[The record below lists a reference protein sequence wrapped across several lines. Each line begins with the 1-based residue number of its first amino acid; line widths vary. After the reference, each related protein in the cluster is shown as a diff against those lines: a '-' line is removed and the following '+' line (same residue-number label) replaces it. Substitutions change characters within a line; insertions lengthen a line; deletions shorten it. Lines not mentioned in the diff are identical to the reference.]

1 MIAAARATRKRVCEL
16 AIVISTNPSIVFL
29 KENCLKISMH
39 QASVPVFARA
49 LNNLAAILEK
59 AAAHAEAKKIDPAV
73 LINFRLYPD
82 MLPLSKQVQIAS
94 DSAKGG
100 VARLA
105 GGEPPKYDDNEASFP
120 ELVARLRKTVTYLES
135 VKPEQIDGS
144 EDRTVTWKTQTATR
158 TMQGMPYL
166 LNHVT
171 PNVYFHVT
179 TAYAILRHCGIEI
192 GKQDF
197 LGRT

>member
-1 MIAAARATRKRVCEL
+1 M
-16 AIVISTNPSIVFL
+16 
-29 KENCLKISMH
+29 KISMY
-39 QASVPVFARA
+39 QGSVPVFVRA

-59 AAAHAEAKKIDPAV
+59 AAAYAEAKKIDPAA
-73 LINFRLYPD
+73 LLTCRLFPD
-82 MLPLSKQVQIAS
+82 MLPLSRQIQIAS

-105 GGEPPKYDDNEASFP
+105 GGEPPKYEDNEASFAD
-120 ELVARLRKTVTYLES
+120 LIGRLRKTVAYLES
-135 VKPEQIDGS
+135 IKAEQLDGS
-144 EDRTVTWKTQTATR
+144 EDKTVSWKTQSSTR

-166 LNHVT
+166 LSHVT

-179 TAYAILRHCGIEI
+179 TAYAILRHCGLEI

-197 LGRT
+197 LGKT

>member
-1 MIAAARATRKRVCEL
+1 M
-16 AIVISTNPSIVFL
+16 
-29 KENCLKISMH
+29 KISMY
-39 QASVPVFARA
+39 QASVPVFVRA

-59 AAAHAEAKKIDPAV
+59 AAAHAESRKIDPAV
-73 LINFRLYPD
+73 LVGYRLYPD
-82 MLPLSKQVQIAS
+82 MFGLARQVQIAT
-94 DSAKGG
+94 DGAKGG

-105 GGEPPKYDDNEASFP
+105 GTEAPKYEDNEATIVD
-120 ELVARLRKTVTYLES
+120 LIARLRKTVTYLES
-135 VKPEQIDGS
+135 IKPEQIDGS
-144 EDRTVTWKTQTATR
+144 EDKTVTWKTQTATR

-179 TAYAILRHCGIEI
+179 TAYAILRHCGVEI

-197 LGRT
+197 LGKS

>member
-1 MIAAARATRKRVCEL
+1 M
-16 AIVISTNPSIVFL
+16 
-29 KENCLKISMH
+29 KISMYE
-39 QASVPVFARA
+39 ASVPVFARA

-59 AAAHAEAKKIDPAV
+59 AAAQGETRKWDPAA

-82 MLPLSKQVQIAS
+82 MLPLARQIQIAT

-105 GGEPPKYDDNEASFP
+105 GAEPPKYEDNETTFAD
-120 ELVARLRKTVTYLES
+120 LIARLRKTVSFLES
-135 VKPEQIDGS
+135 FKPAQLDGT
-144 EDRTVTWKTQTATR
+144 EDKTVSWKTQTATR

-179 TAYAILRHCGIEI
+179 TTYAILRHCGIEV

-197 LGRT
+197 LGKM

>member
-1 MIAAARATRKRVCEL
+1 MY
-16 AIVISTNPSIVFL
+16 
-29 KENCLKISMH
+29 
-39 QASVPVFARA
+39 QASVPVFVRA

-59 AAAHAEAKKIDPAV
+59 AAVHAEAKKIDPAA
-73 LINFRLYPD
+73 LLTCRLFPD
-82 MLPLSKQVQIAS
+82 MLPLARQIQIAS

-105 GGEPPKYDDNEASFP
+105 GGEPPKYEDNETSFAD
-120 ELVARLRKTVTYLES
+120 LMARLRKTIAYLES
-135 VKPEQIDGS
+135 IKADQIDGS
-144 EDRTVTWKTQTATR
+144 EDKTVSWKTQTTTR

-166 LNHVT
+166 LSHVT

-179 TAYAILRHCGIEI
+179 TAYAILRHCGLEI

-197 LGRT
+197 LGKT

>member
-1 MIAAARATRKRVCEL
+1 MY
-16 AIVISTNPSIVFL
+16 
-29 KENCLKISMH
+29 
-39 QASVPVFARA
+39 QASVPVFVRA
-49 LNNLAAILEK
+49 LNNLAALLEK

-73 LINFRLYPD
+73 LMSTRLFPD
-82 MLPLSKQVQIAS
+82 MLPLARQVQIAS

-100 VARLA
+100 AARLA
-105 GGEPPKYDDNEASFP
+105 GSEPPKYEDNEKSFP
-120 ELVARLRKTVTYLES
+120 ELIARLRNTVAYLES
-135 VKPEQIDGS
+135 IKPEQIDGC
-144 EDRTVTWKTQTATR
+144 EDRTVSWKTQTTTR

-166 LNHVT
+166 LSHVT

-179 TAYAILRHCGIEI
+179 TAYAILRHCGVEV

>member
-1 MIAAARATRKRVCEL
+1 MY
-16 AIVISTNPSIVFL
+16 
-29 KENCLKISMH
+29 
-39 QASVPVFARA
+39 QASVPVFVRA

-59 AAAHAEAKKIDPAV
+59 AAAHSEARKIDPAV
-73 LINFRLYPD
+73 LANFRLYPD
-82 MLPLSKQVQIAS
+82 MLPLAKQIQIAS

-105 GGEPPKYDDNEASFP
+105 GGEPPKYEDNEASIP
-120 ELVARLRKTVTYLES
+120 EFVARLRKTVAYLETI
-135 VKPEQIDGS
+135 KPEQLDGS
-144 EDRTVTWKTQTATR
+144 EDKTVTWKTQTSTR

-166 LNHVT
+166 LSHVT

-179 TAYAILRHCGIEI
+179 TAYAILRHCGVEI

-197 LGRT
+197 LGKT

>member
-1 MIAAARATRKRVCEL
+1 M
-16 AIVISTNPSIVFL
+16 
-29 KENCLKISMH
+29 KISMY

-59 AAAHAEAKKIDPAV
+59 AATHAEARKIDPAV

-82 MLPLSKQVQIAS
+82 MLPLLKQIQIAS

-105 GGEPPKYDDNEASFP
+105 GGEPPKYEDNEASIP
-120 ELVARLRKTVTYLES
+120 ELVARLRKTVAYLES
-135 VKPEQIDGS
+135 IKPEQIDGS
-144 EDRTVTWKTQTATR
+144 EDKTVSWKTQTTTR

-166 LNHVT
+166 LSHVT
-171 PNVYFHVT
+171 PNVHFHVT
-179 TAYAILRHCGIEI
+179 TAYGILRHCGVEI

-197 LGRT
+197 LGKL

>member
-1 MIAAARATRKRVCEL
+1 MF
-16 AIVISTNPSIVFL
+16 S
-29 KENCLKISMH
+29 
-39 QASVPVFARA
+39 RA

-59 AAAHAEAKKIDPAV
+59 AAAHAEARKIDPAV
-73 LINFRLYPD
+73 LINYRLYPD
-82 MLPLSKQVQIAS
+82 MLPLSKQIQIAA

-105 GGEPPKYDDNEASFP
+105 GGEPPKYEDNETSIP
-120 ELVARLRKTVTYLES
+120 EFIARLRKTVAYLES
-135 VKPEQIDGS
+135 IKPEQIDGS
-144 EDRTVTWKTQTATR
+144 EDKTVSWKTQTTTR

-166 LNHVT
+166 LSHVT

-179 TAYAILRHCGIEI
+179 TAYDILRHCGVEI

-197 LGRT
+197 LGKP

>member
-1 MIAAARATRKRVCEL
+1 M
-16 AIVISTNPSIVFL
+16 F
-29 KENCLKISMH
+29 
-39 QASVPVFARA
+39 QASVPVFSHS

-59 AAAHAEAKKIDPAV
+59 AAAHAEAKKIDPSV

-82 MLPLSKQVQIAS
+82 MLPLSKQIQIAS

-105 GGEPPKYDDNEASFP
+105 GEEAPKYEDNEVSFAD
-120 ELVARLRKTVTYLES
+120 LIARCRKTVAYLET

-144 EDRTVTWKTQTATR
+144 EDKSVSWKTQTSTR
-158 TMQGMPYL
+158 TMQGMAYL
-166 LNHVT
+166 LSHVT

-179 TAYAILRHCGIEI
+179 AAYAILRHCGVEL

-197 LGRT
+197 LRNS